1 MLSPL
6 ELLFSK
12 YRDVSLDSTIQ
23 HISWFIDIKQKWL
36 FPKTFAQVME
46 SANLSFLISI
56 FDKLS
61 SHHV

>member
-1 MLSPL
+1 MFSPL

-23 HISWFIDIKQKWL
+23 CSSWFTDIKQKWL
-36 FPKTFAQVME
+36 FPKIFAQVME

-56 FDKLS
+56 FDILS
-61 SHHV
+61 SHQV